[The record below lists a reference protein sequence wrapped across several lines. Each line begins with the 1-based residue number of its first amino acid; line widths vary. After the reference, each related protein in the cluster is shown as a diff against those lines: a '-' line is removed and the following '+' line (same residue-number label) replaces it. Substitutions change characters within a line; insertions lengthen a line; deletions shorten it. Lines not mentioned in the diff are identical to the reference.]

1 MISVDRTSQEIS
13 ESSGRRK
20 KESFW
25 VSGGYFDYQIL
36 FILIVLVL
44 FGILMVFSSSS
55 YRAVINGVDSA
66 YYARRQ
72 AIFALLGFVAMM
84 IVSKVNYKFFQHFS
98 VLLIYIS
105 IALSIVVLVI
115 GTASNGATRWIPIGP
130 IHFQPS
136 EIAKPA
142 IIIYVAHACVKQSRL
157 LNNLLGIAKMCAL
170 PLIAIVF
177 IASENLST
185 AVVCFAIM
193 FIIVFVASPRFWNL
207 VGLFVGGVAAA
218 ILAITTVGY
227 RGARIDAWLNPETS
241 ENGFQTMQSLYAIGS
256 GGLFG
261 KGLGQSIQKM
271 GFLPEPHNDMIF
283 SVICEE
289 LGLFG
294 AIGVILLFAF
304 LIYRCRYIANNAAD
318 SFGGLIVTGVI
329 AHIAIQMI
337 INVAVVTNTI
347 PNTGV
352 TLPFVSYGGTSL
364 VFMMIEIGMVLS
376 VSRQIRPYEKKIA
389 KEM

>member
-1 MISVDRTSQEIS
+1 MDRTSQEMP
-13 ESSGRRK
+13 ERAVHK
-20 KESFW
+20 KRNEGFW
-25 VSGGYFDYQIL
+25 VRGGYFDYQIL
-36 FILIVLVL
+36 FLLIVIVL
-44 FGILMVFSSSS
+44 FGIMMVYSSSS

-72 AIFALLGFVAMM
+72 AIFALIGFVAMI
-84 IVSKVNYKFFQHFS
+84 IVSRMNYKYFQHFS
-98 VLLIYIS
+98 VLLIY
-105 IALSIVVLVI
+105 ASIVLSVLVFII
-115 GTASNGATRWIPIGP
+115 GTASNGAVRWIQLGP
-130 IHFQPS
+130 IQFQPS

-142 IIIYVAHACVKQSRL
+142 IIIYMSHACVKQSRL
-157 LNNLLGIAKMCAL
+157 LNNLGGIAKMAWL
-170 PLIAIVF
+170 PVVAIVLIAK
-177 IASENLST
+177 ENLST
-185 AVVCFAIM
+185 AIVCFAIM
-193 FIIVFVASPRFWNL
+193 FIIMFVASPKFWNL
-207 VGLFVGGVAAA
+207 VGLFLAGVAAA
-218 ILAITTVGY
+218 VVAVVAVGY
-227 RGARIDAWLNPETS
+227 RGDRFDAWLNPETS

-294 AIGVILLFAF
+294 AIGIILLFVILLF
-304 LIYRCRYIANNAAD
+304 RCRYIANNSPD
-318 SFGGLIVTGVI
+318 SFGGLLVTGVI
-329 AHIAIQMI
+329 THVAIQLI
-337 INVAVVTNTI
+337 INVGVVTNTI

-352 TLPFVSYGGTSL
+352 TLPFISYGGTSL

-376 VSRQIRPYEKKIA
+376 VSRQIRPYEKKVV